1 MIGDRLRQARLAK
14 GFTLDQVS
22 AQLGALGQPMTQAG
36 LSRYEHNGSTPPPTL
51 LLKLACVLG
60 VTSRYFLQEPGG
72 TDADRVAGIPQAS
85 ALVSEPP
92 GTRQGVPNSDCRG
105 AGVAA
110 GDADDAPTA
119 KALLERPAEERS
131 RVLATAAAAAVPLY
145 RDDPDLT
152 GFDAFGDDDLYDY
165 PD

>member
-14 GFTLDQVS
+14 GLTLDQVS
-22 AQLGALGQPMTQAG
+22 VQLGALDQPMTKAG
-36 LSRYEHNGSTPPPTL
+36 LSRYEHNNSTPPPTL

-60 VTSRYFLQEPGG
+60 VTSRHFLQELGG
-72 TDADRVAGIPQAS
+72 ADSVAGIPQAS
-85 ALVSEPP
+85 ALVGEPP
-92 GTRQGVPNSDCRG
+92 GTPQGVPNSGCRG
-105 AGVAA
+105 ADVAA

-152 GFDAFGDDDLYDY
+152 GFDAFGEDDLYDY

>member
-1 MIGDRLRQARLAK
+1 
-14 GFTLDQVS
+14 
-22 AQLGALGQPMTQAG
+22 
-36 LSRYEHNGSTPPPTL
+36 
-51 LLKLACVLG
+51 
-60 VTSRYFLQEPGG
+60 
-72 TDADRVAGIPQAS
+72 VAGVPQAS
-85 ALVSEPP
+85 ALVGEPS
-92 GTRQGVPNSDCRG
+92 GTCQGVCSSDRGG

-131 RVLATAAAAAVPLY
+131 RVLATAAATAIPLY

-165 PD
+165 PN